1 MITEH
6 RDFQLR
12 PYNTFGIEARAAEF
26 IDYTDARDLSDIF
39 PLAGVARWLHIGGGS
54 NLLFT
59 RDYDGL
65 VLHSSA
71 TGVEVVAEDDETVD
85 VRACA
90 GLGWDDFVSMC
101 VGRGWT
107 GAENLSLIPGEVG
120 ASAVQNIGAYG
131 VEACDLIRRV
141 ETFDTENRCHRTFGV
156 GECGYSYRDSRF
168 KHEKQYIV
176 THVTYRLSKR
186 FKPDLSYGNLSSIFA
201 GQEDRLTPAA
211 LREAVIGVRRAK
223 LPDPEVTGNAGSFF
237 MNPVVSEDKYRQ
249 LLSVYPSMP
258 AYKVAG
264 GVKLPAGWLID
275 RCGWKGRSLGRAGV
289 HPMQALV
296 LVNLGGA
303 TAEDIMRLAATIEA
317 DVADKFGVAIKPEVN
332 YI

>member
-141 ETFDTENRCHRTFGV
+141 ETFDTENRSHRTFEAA
-156 GECGYSYRDSRF
+156 ECGYSYRDSRF
-168 KHEKQYIV
+168 KHERQYIV

-249 LLSVYPSMP
+249 LLSDYPSMP

-303 TAEDIMRLAATIEA
+303 TAEDIMRLAAAIEA

>member
-101 VGRGWT
+101 VERGWT

-141 ETFDTENRCHRTFGV
+141 ETFDTENRCHRTFEAA
-156 GECGYSYRDSRF
+156 ECGYSYRDSRF

-289 HPMQALV
+289 HPKQALV

>member
-101 VGRGWT
+101 VGHGWT

-131 VEACDLIRRV
+131 VEACDLIHRV
-141 ETFDTENRCHRTFGV
+141 ETFDTENRCHRTFRV

-258 AYKVAG
+258 AYRVAG

>member
-168 KHEKQYIV
+168 KHERQYIV
-176 THVTYRLSKR
+176 THVTYRLSKQ

-211 LREAVIGVRRAK
+211 LREAVIGIRRAK

-289 HPMQALV
+289 HPKQALV

>member
-71 TGVEVVAEDDETVD
+71 TGVEMVAEDDETVD

-141 ETFDTENRCHRTFGV
+141 ETFDTENRCHRTFEAA
-156 GECGYSYRDSRF
+156 ECGYSYRDSRF

-186 FKPDLSYGNLSSIFA
+186 FKPDLSYGNLSSIFV

-211 LREAVIGVRRAK
+211 LREAVIGIRRAK
-223 LPDPEVTGNAGSFF
+223 LPDPEVIGNAGSFF

-289 HPMQALV
+289 HPKQALV

>member
-186 FKPDLSYGNLSSIFA
+186 FKPDLSYGNLSSIFV

-249 LLSVYPSMP
+249 LLSDYPSMP

-289 HPMQALV
+289 HPKQALV

>member
-141 ETFDTENRCHRTFGV
+141 ETFDTENRCHRTFEAA
-156 GECGYSYRDSRF
+156 ECGYSYRDSRF

-211 LREAVIGVRRAK
+211 LREAVIGIRRAK

-249 LLSVYPSMP
+249 LLSDYPSMP

-264 GVKLPAGWLID
+264 GVKLSAGWLID

-289 HPMQALV
+289 HPKQALV

>member
-176 THVTYRLSKR
+176 THVTYRLSKQ

-249 LLSVYPSMP
+249 LLSDYPSMP

-303 TAEDIMRLAATIEA
+303 TAEEIMRLAATIEA

>member
-141 ETFDTENRCHRTFGV
+141 ETFDTENRSHRTFEAA
-156 GECGYSYRDSRF
+156 ECGYSYRDSRF

>member
-101 VGRGWT
+101 VERGWT

-141 ETFDTENRCHRTFGV
+141 ETFDAGNRSHRTFGV
-156 GECGYSYRDSRF
+156 SECGYSYRDSRF

-249 LLSVYPSMP
+249 LLSDYPSMP
-258 AYKVAG
+258 AYRVAG

-289 HPMQALV
+289 HPKQALV

>member
-275 RCGWKGRSLGRAGV
+275 QCGWKGRSLGRAGV
-289 HPMQALV
+289 HPKQALV

>member
-39 PLAGVARWLHIGGGS
+39 PLSGVARWLHIGGGS

-101 VGRGWT
+101 VGCGWT

-141 ETFDTENRCHRTFGV
+141 ETFDTENRCHRTFEAA
-156 GECGYSYRDSRF
+156 ECGYSYRDSRF

-289 HPMQALV
+289 HPKQALV

-303 TAEDIMRLAATIEA
+303 TAEEIMRLAATIEA

>member
-85 VRACA
+85 VRASA

-131 VEACDLIRRV
+131 VEACDIIRRV
-141 ETFDTENRCHRTFGV
+141 ETFDTENRCHRTFEAA
-156 GECGYSYRDSRF
+156 ECGYSYRDSRF

-186 FKPDLSYGNLSSIFA
+186 FKPDLSYGNLSSIFV

-211 LREAVIGVRRAK
+211 LREAVIGIRRAK

-237 MNPVVSEDKYRQ
+237 MNPVVGEDKYRQ
-249 LLSVYPSMP
+249 LLSDYPSMP
-258 AYKVAG
+258 AYRVAG
-264 GVKLPAGWLID
+264 GVKLSAGWLID

-289 HPMQALV
+289 HPKQALV

-303 TAEDIMRLAATIEA
+303 TAEEIMRLAATIEA

>member
-101 VGRGWT
+101 VERGWT

-141 ETFDTENRCHRTFGV
+141 ETFDTENRCHRTFEAA
-156 GECGYSYRDSRF
+156 ECGYSYRDSRF

-258 AYKVAG
+258 AYRVAG
-264 GVKLPAGWLID
+264 GVKLSAGWLID

-289 HPMQALV
+289 HPKQALV

-303 TAEDIMRLAATIEA
+303 TAEEIMRLAATIEA

>member
-101 VGRGWT
+101 VGHGWT

-141 ETFDTENRCHRTFGV
+141 ETFDTGNRSHRTFEAS
-156 GECGYSYRDSRF
+156 ECGYSYRDSRF

-186 FKPDLSYGNLSSIFA
+186 FKPDLSYGNLSSIFV

-211 LREAVIGVRRAK
+211 LREAVIGIRRAK

-249 LLSVYPSMP
+249 LLSDYPSMP

>member
-101 VGRGWT
+101 VERGWT

-131 VEACDLIRRV
+131 VEACDLIRCV

-156 GECGYSYRDSRF
+156 SECGYSYRDSRF

-289 HPMQALV
+289 HPKQALV

>member
-101 VGRGWT
+101 VGCGWT

-156 GECGYSYRDSRF
+156 SECGYSYRDSRF
-168 KHEKQYIV
+168 KHERQYIV

-211 LREAVIGVRRAK
+211 LREAVIGIRRAK

-289 HPMQALV
+289 HPKQALV

>member
-101 VGRGWT
+101 VERGWT

-131 VEACDLIRRV
+131 VEACDIIRRV

-156 GECGYSYRDSRF
+156 SECGYSYRDSRF
-168 KHEKQYIV
+168 KHERQYIV
-176 THVTYRLSKR
+176 THVTYRLSKQ

-211 LREAVIGVRRAK
+211 LREAVIGIRRAK

-249 LLSVYPSMP
+249 LLSDYPSMP

-289 HPMQALV
+289 HPKQALV

>member
-141 ETFDTENRCHRTFGV
+141 ETFDTENRSHRTFEAA
-156 GECGYSYRDSRF
+156 ECGYSYRDSRF
-168 KHEKQYIV
+168 KHERQYIV

-201 GQEDRLTPAA
+201 GQEDRLTPTA

-249 LLSVYPSMP
+249 LLSDYPSMP

>member
-101 VGRGWT
+101 VWRGWT

-141 ETFDTENRCHRTFGV
+141 ETFDTENRCHRTFEAA
-156 GECGYSYRDSRF
+156 ECGYSYRDSRF

-249 LLSVYPSMP
+249 LLSDYPSMP

-289 HPMQALV
+289 HPKQALV

>member
-101 VGRGWT
+101 VERGWT

-141 ETFDTENRCHRTFGV
+141 ETFDAGNRSHRTFEAA
-156 GECGYSYRDSRF
+156 ECGYSYRDSRF

-289 HPMQALV
+289 HPKQALV

>member
-141 ETFDTENRCHRTFGV
+141 ETFDTENRSHRTFEAS
-156 GECGYSYRDSRF
+156 ECGYSYRDSRF

-249 LLSVYPSMP
+249 LLSDYPSMP

>member
-141 ETFDTENRCHRTFGV
+141 ETFDTENRCHRTFEAA
-156 GECGYSYRDSRF
+156 ECGYSYRDSRF

-186 FKPDLSYGNLSSIFA
+186 FKPDLSYGNLSSIFV

-211 LREAVIGVRRAK
+211 LREAVIGIRRAK

-289 HPMQALV
+289 HPKQALV

>member
-156 GECGYSYRDSRF
+156 SECGYSYRDSRF
-168 KHEKQYIV
+168 KHERQYIV

-211 LREAVIGVRRAK
+211 LREAVIGIRRAK

-289 HPMQALV
+289 HPKQALV

-303 TAEDIMRLAATIEA
+303 TADDIMRLAATIEA

>member
-101 VGRGWT
+101 VERGWT

-156 GECGYSYRDSRF
+156 SECGYSYRDSRF
-168 KHEKQYIV
+168 KHERQYIV
-176 THVTYRLSKR
+176 THVTYRLSKQ

-289 HPMQALV
+289 HPKQALV

>member
-156 GECGYSYRDSRF
+156 SECGYSYRDSRF
-168 KHEKQYIV
+168 KHERQYIV

-211 LREAVIGVRRAK
+211 LREAVIGIRRAK

-289 HPMQALV
+289 HPKQALV

>member
-156 GECGYSYRDSRF
+156 SECGYSYRDSRF

-289 HPMQALV
+289 HPKQALV

>member
-249 LLSVYPSMP
+249 LLSDYPSMP

-289 HPMQALV
+289 HPKQALV

>member
-85 VRACA
+85 VRASA

-120 ASAVQNIGAYG
+120 ASAVQSIGAYG
-131 VEACDLIRRV
+131 VEACDIIRRV
-141 ETFDTENRCHRTFGV
+141 ETFDTENRCHRTFEAA
-156 GECGYSYRDSRF
+156 ECGYSYRDSRF

-186 FKPDLSYGNLSSIFA
+186 FKPDLSYGTLSSIFV

-211 LREAVIGVRRAK
+211 LREAVIGIRRAK

-237 MNPVVSEDKYRQ
+237 MNPVVGEDKYRQ
-249 LLSVYPSMP
+249 LLSDYPSMP
-258 AYKVAG
+258 AYRVAG
-264 GVKLPAGWLID
+264 GVKLSAGWLID

-289 HPMQALV
+289 HPKQALV

-303 TAEDIMRLAATIEA
+303 TAEEIMRLAATIEA

>member
-156 GECGYSYRDSRF
+156 SECGYSYRDSRF
-168 KHEKQYIV
+168 KHERQYIV

-289 HPMQALV
+289 HPKQALV

>member
-101 VGRGWT
+101 VERGWT

-141 ETFDTENRCHRTFGV
+141 ETFDTENRSHRTFEAS
-156 GECGYSYRDSRF
+156 ECGYSYRDSRF

-249 LLSVYPSMP
+249 LLSDYPSMP

>member
-26 IDYTDARDLSDIF
+26 IDYTDACDLSDIF

-131 VEACDLIRRV
+131 VEACDLIRCV
-141 ETFDTENRCHRTFGV
+141 ETFDTENRCHRTFEAS
-156 GECGYSYRDSRF
+156 ECGYSYRDSRF

-186 FKPDLSYGNLSSIFA
+186 FKPDLSYGNLSSIFV

-211 LREAVIGVRRAK
+211 LREAVIGIRRAK

-289 HPMQALV
+289 HPKQALV

>member
-156 GECGYSYRDSRF
+156 SECGYSYRDSRF

-249 LLSVYPSMP
+249 LLSDYPSMP

-303 TAEDIMRLAATIEA
+303 TADDIMRLAATIEA

>member
-156 GECGYSYRDSRF
+156 SECGYSYRDSRF
-168 KHEKQYIV
+168 KHERQYIV
-176 THVTYRLSKR
+176 THVTYRLSKQ
-186 FKPDLSYGNLSSIFA
+186 FKPDLSYGNLSSIFV

-211 LREAVIGVRRAK
+211 LREAVIGIRRAK

-289 HPMQALV
+289 HPKQALV